1 MNNDYWFYDLP
12 TLAHFSS
19 EQAKR
24 KLSELYDVEMLKN
37 ELTAF
42 NDSQQPSDINWDNIG
57 APAPPNTFSGWNFLG
72 DKAWQHTAHTVGYI
86 APTADN
92 NHDVKIQSPSNI
104 VPSQNLQGSRIKITL
119 NALRVASYPGSGTH
133 HILFDFYAQN
143 QLPETTEHLH
153 FNSTYRVREGQRAA
167 ILNYPIFLG
176 LNVGNGGLIFKCL
189 TVNVKNEEDEQAIQ
203 FLESD
208 AFKTGLQLAT
218 TVQPAI
224 KPLSEMAMGL
234 TRSIANRRKNVPV
247 QDIQIGLDFGSNPMG
262 ARLAEGV
269 YIAVQ
274 IPEALTRVWDWSDWI
289 YDVSTGQ
296 IVNDYHRDQLIPYNY
311 IAFGISRYNS

>member
-1 MNNDYWFYDLP
+1 MADVEWFHDLHIIGYLSP
-12 TLAHFSS
+12 
-19 EQAKR
+19 EQALD
-24 KLSELYDVEMLKN
+24 KLSE
-37 ELTAF
+37 
-42 NDSQQPSDINWDNIG
+42 IG
-57 APAPPNTFSGWNFLG
+57 FEYEEASRG
-72 DKAWQHTAHTVGYI
+72 DLVTPQTYSAQFFTGNKPWQHTAHAIGYLS
-86 APTADN
+86 PVSSSSN
-92 NHDVKIQSPSNI
+92 DVSIQSSSSI
-104 VPSQNLQGSRIKITL
+104 KPSQNLKGSRVKITL

-143 QLPETTEHLH
+143 QLPEATEHLH

-176 LNVGNGGLIFKCL
+176 LNVGNDGLIFKCL
-189 TVNVKNEEDEQAIQ
+189 TVNVKNEEDEQALQ

-247 QDIQIGLDFGSNPMG
+247 QNIQIGLDFSNNPMG

-274 IPEALTRVWDWSDWI
+274 IPETLRRIWDWSDWI
-289 YDVSTGQ
+289 YDASTGQ
-296 IVNDYHRDQLIPYNY
+296 IVNDLHRDQLIPYNY
-311 IAFGISRYNS
+311 IAFGISRYEN